1 MRKEMRKIS
10 KAGTMLLALVLTLAL
25 FSCNPSQAPDE
36 GTGNGTTTGG
46 GTTTSTEFIL
56 TETQFRA
63 EQAVLAGY
71 NAITDTSNSGKLI
84 ESNGTVTVTEKN

>member
-36 GTGNGTTTGG
+36 GTGNGTTTGK
-46 GTTTSTEFIL
+46 
-56 TETQFRA
+56 
-63 EQAVLAGY
+63 GY
-71 NAITDTSNSGKLI
+71 SNINRIRSDRN
-84 ESNGTVTVTEKN
+84 SVQS